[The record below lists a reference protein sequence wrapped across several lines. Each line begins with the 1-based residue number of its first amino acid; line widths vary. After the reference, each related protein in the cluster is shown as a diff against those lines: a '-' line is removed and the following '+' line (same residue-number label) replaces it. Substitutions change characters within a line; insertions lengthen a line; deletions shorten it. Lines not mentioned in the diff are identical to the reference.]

1 MFLDEPTAFCSDESS
16 ITKKIYE
23 ILGESPPRV
32 IVFASATMPEK
43 EELAQT
49 IELIKQRNPDLDVKE
64 VSSKEFQIGC
74 QFCTF
79 EGDIIFPHS
88 GIKNK
93 EELQSIIDLISKNP
107 FLMRL
112 YTGPSLFHLVDK
124 CRKAGVKK
132 IPALEK
138 MLEIRQPDILR

>member
-1 MFLDEPTAFCSDESS
+1 M
-16 ITKKIYE
+16 
-23 ILGESPPRV
+23 
-32 IVFASATMPEK
+32 
-43 EELAQT
+43 
-49 IELIKQRNPDLDVKE
+49 
-64 VSSKEFQIGC
+64 SSKEFQIGC

-88 GIKNK
+88 GVTNK
-93 EELQSIIDLISKNP
+93 QELESIIELVSKNP

-124 CRKAGVKK
+124 CKKAGVKK

-138 MLEIRQPDILR
+138 MIEIRQPDILRETLNTLNALKEESDKVIEQVCKIDRELMNINYQE